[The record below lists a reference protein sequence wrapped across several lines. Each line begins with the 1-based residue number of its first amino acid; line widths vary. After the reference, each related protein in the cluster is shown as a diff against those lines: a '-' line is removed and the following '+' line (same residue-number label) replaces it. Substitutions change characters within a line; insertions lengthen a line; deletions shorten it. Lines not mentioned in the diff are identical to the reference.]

1 MAKRLIINDF
11 IHPEDSKDFIRFF
24 DQNEHLIGDGRD
36 FHADKTINWHLIND
50 LKVRD
55 LLKYYARKAIMFID
69 HHFHTKTT
77 MYQNMRLVRWSKG
90 MLMKPHIDKQH
101 QYEDTMDYSS
111 LMYLNDEYEGGEFQ
125 FVTYSKENCTID
137 TPKFNKTGSI
147 IVFPSDMEHR
157 VTPVTKGIRS
167 SLVVW
172 FLGPPFK

>member
-77 MYQNMRLVRWSKG
+77 MYQNMRLVRLSQG

-101 QYEDTMDYSS
+101 QYEDTIDYSS
-111 LMYLNDEYEGGEFQ
+111 LM
-125 FVTYSKENCTID
+125 
-137 TPKFNKTGSI
+137 
-147 IVFPSDMEHR
+147 
-157 VTPVTKGIRS
+157 
-167 SLVVW
+167 
-172 FLGPPFK
+172 